1 MVQIILLSEDFGL
14 KPTIQPQTC
23 AVLPM
28 TGLQLASIQCLQK
41 GLREK
46 QIRWHL
52 AGEKGSFSRGQ
63 WLKKRSVC
71 FGQMD
76 LRLDDGSGKA
86 SWQFPKECLELE
98 INDYQSQ
105 TVSALYFHSC
115 GDGLS
120 CFIAYR
126 ITGVY
131 LFVIPRDDNKKNR
144 D

>member
-1 MVQIILLSEDFGL
+1 
-14 KPTIQPQTC
+14 
-23 AVLPM
+23 
-28 TGLQLASIQCLQK
+28 
-41 GLREK
+41 
-46 QIRWHL
+46 
-52 AGEKGSFSRGQ
+52 
-63 WLKKRSVC
+63 
-71 FGQMD
+71 MD

-131 LFVIPRDDNKKNR
+131 LFVIPRDDNKKTGTKTVTPQEQPKAMGKP
-144 D
+144 